1 MTSSGR
7 VTQLE
12 FPLAR
17 RLNERSPAKRQAT
30 IFVTSTTTI
39 LINHIQAKR
48 PIMVDFSA
56 RKEP

>member
-1 MTSSGR
+1 MPAGR

-12 FPLAR
+12 FLLAR
-17 RLNERSPAKRQAT
+17 RLNGRSPANRPAT
-30 IFVTSTTTI
+30 ILVTSTTTI